1 MKADDD
7 DDREFTGWV
16 SRLAREHSQ
25 ALAAAARHEGLSTDE
40 ALDAVQEA
48 FGTFLR
54 LPAARALVGEH
65 TQARALLLTSVRFVA
80 RNLRRRHHRARV
92 HLPIAEHEP
101 VDATPSV
108 DAVIAAAEAQATV
121 AGCVA
126 QLGDLHRQVVTL
138 RMLEELSGDEVAAR
152 LELTP
157 GYVAVLLHRAK
168 KQLYD
173 CVVASGL

>member
-1 MKADDD
+1 MVDDERNA
-7 DDREFTGWV
+7 REWTGWV
-16 SRLAREHSQ
+16 SQLAREHSR
-25 ALAAAARHEGLSTDE
+25 ALAAAARQEGLTTDE

-48 FGTFLR
+48 FSTFLR
-54 LPAARALVGEH
+54 LPAARALVGDKD
-65 TQARALLLTSVRFVA
+65 QARALLLTSVRFVA
-80 RNLRRRHHRARV
+80 KNLRRRHHRARV
-92 HLPIAEHEP
+92 HLPIADHEP
-101 VDATPSV
+101 ADAAPSV
-108 DAVIAAAEAQATV
+108 DAVIAAAEAQAAV

-157 GYVAVLLHRAK
+157 GHVAVLLHRAK